1 MSTNDEQQWDWIHN
15 LQFLLLMVSSWATS
29 CLNLILYNVLSVVL
43 QEFCHLNV
51 QWLNIIVVIH
61 ICWWILLIVEFGHD
75 VLVWVSKEHSWV
87 IVAIY
92 MDQPLDQKHKL
103 ERVNQHTRTEFVI
116 QRFIVI
122 HQTDK
127 DVLLHQRSYIWRRTE
142 SLCKRETWRAPTLVN
157 DDDRGLLLT
166 LRLFQAFFE
175 KFPVEFVIKITINWK
190 SVR

>member
-75 VLVWVSKEHSWV
+75 VLVCVSKEYSWI

-92 MDQPLDQKHKL
+92 IDQPLDQKHKL

-142 SLCKRETWRAPTLVN
+142 SLCKRETWRTPTLVN
-157 DDDRGLLLT
+157 DDDCGLLLT

>member
-1 MSTNDEQQWDWIHN
+1 
-15 LQFLLLMVSSWATS
+15 MVSSWATS
-29 CLNLILYNVLSVVL
+29 CLNLILYNVLSVVI

-75 VLVWVSKEHSWV
+75 VLVWVSKEYSWI

-92 MDQPLDQKHKL
+92 IDQPLDQKHKL

-122 HQTDK
+122 NQTDK

-142 SLCKRETWRAPTLVN
+142 SLCKRETWRTPTLVN